1 MASLSNLN
9 DQQNLLLTQ
18 LSYSSDVL
26 KDVENGT
33 TLSELAGTVKDEKTK
48 KILKELCDAGLG
60 ELRIK
65 EVGNDSVTGF
75 GAIAFTDNDG
85 NTGFSFRGT
94 DGLKLE
100 SLNDWGDNI
109 ATMLTGTS
117 PQTAQAEAFFDANRD
132 PSGNNYLYG
141 HSKGGELSESV
152 YVNNYSD
159 IKGVHLLNPQPIN
172 PYALTPDQRAA
183 MQSDKV
189 DIVIIEGDYVWFL
202 GKLPSY
208 GNVRIAEGED
218 GQDSHLYDAIRN
230 MYDDNGNIKPG
241 EQPWWEYAGY
251 FVISTV
257 LSGLQR
263 AGSKVGFVYNCVV
276 RVVDYVKNDL
286 FPAAKEFV
294 AWVADGVKKFG
305 NELKEFADELKN
317 FLSTTVNRVKDWY
330 NRNLNAGFK
339 YASAN
344 PQIVVDTQRLRSHA
358 ERLKSVNKRISTLDG
373 RLDKLY
379 WKVGLL
385 DLWKLM
391 QADLLTGY
399 SWRLNRCV
407 SYLNETAADFEN
419 AEKALLNNL

>member
-94 DGLKLE
+94 DGVKLE

-109 ATMLTGTS
+109 TAMLTGTS
-117 PQTAQAEAFFDANRD
+117 VQSAQAEAFFDANRD

-159 IKGVHLLNPQPIN
+159 VKGVHLLNPQPIN
-172 PYALTPDQRAA
+172 PYSLTPNQRAA

-208 GNVRIAEGED
+208 GNIRIAEGED
-218 GQDSHLYDAIRN
+218 GKNSHLYESIKN
-230 MYDDNGNIKPG
+230 MYDDSGNIKPG
-241 EQPWWEYAGY
+241 NQPWWEYVGY
-251 FVISTV
+251 FAISMG
-257 LSGLQR
+257 LSSLQR
-263 AGSKVGFVYNCVV
+263 TGSQIGLVYNCVV
-276 RVVDYVKNDL
+276 RVIDYVKNDVI
-286 FPAAKEFV
+286 PKAKEFIT
-294 AWVADGVKKFG
+294 WVADGVKKFG
-305 NELKEFADELKN
+305 NDLKEFADDLKN
-317 FLSTTVNRVKDWY
+317 FLSSTVDKAKDWY

-344 PQIVVDTQRLRSHA
+344 PQIVVDTQRLRNYA
-358 ERLKSVNKRISTLDG
+358 ERMKSVNKRISTLDG
-373 RLDKLY
+373 RLDALY
-379 WKVGLL
+379 WRVGLL

-399 SWRLNRCV
+399 SWRLNRCI